1 MTYAWILS
9 TPHGDRIAQCPGHSQ
24 GRESSLRA
32 EATGM
37 LSATVFLAMLQQY
50 QQGTSKQ
57 LDVRYISDNMEII
70 KRGREHKEYTES
82 YANTTLRAE
91 YDVTEQ
97 IHVTNHAN
105 NIVPTYMWVK
115 GHQDKDTPKRFLPLL
130 AQLNIE
136 ADELAG

>member
-1 MTYAWILS
+1 
-9 TPHGDRIAQCPGHSQ
+9 
-24 GRESSLRA
+24 
-32 EATGM
+32 
-37 LSATVFLAMLQQY
+37 
-50 QQGTSKQ
+50 
-57 LDVRYISDNMEII
+57 MELI

-105 NIVPTYMWVK
+105 NIIPTYMWVK
-115 GHQDKDTPKRFLPLL
+115 GHQDKNTPKRFLPLL

-136 ADELAG
+136 ADELAGQFQLDHSKYAPIVPLLPASPAILAIRGISITSQYKHHLQ

>member
-1 MTYAWILS
+1 MVSDGSGKEYKMTYAWILS
-9 TPHGDRIAQCPGHSQ
+9 TPHGDRIAQCPVHSQ

-57 LDVRYISDNMEII
+57 LDVRYISDNMELI

-82 YANTTLRAE
+82 YANTTLRAAVS
-91 YDVTEQ
+91 YT
-97 IHVTNHAN
+97 HLTLPTN
-105 NIVPTYMWVK
+105 
-115 GHQDKDTPKRFLPLL
+115 
-130 AQLNIE
+130 
-136 ADELAG
+136 